1 MRASAAASVAL
12 LILVLVCPSGCA
24 RSRTFTI
31 YAKPADA
38 KLVINGVERGPGPIT
53 QRFEFGSSSSAARVV
68 ALREGYETKT
78 QRLNAN
84 TPRDTVVIELQAIGP
99 KAILSVEPAAMIRV
113 NGVLVRPTPVRQ
125 YELTLDPNTPGKT
138 YTVVAEQTGYARET
152 RTINAKDPQGYYRIV
167 LRSLN
172 APDGAIAEAS
182 RPRDRIAPTQPAR
195 RQQASAQ
202 PDRGPPVLPR
212 TRRSVPDTVIVQPP
226 VARAEPASLRRDIV
240 IRTDPPA
247 AGAKIYI
254 GEENWGDREVQ
265 LTGHEF
271 ARDAAGKPAP
281 QQVRATAPGFEGGQV
296 TMRWEDDRSLYLVP
310 LGRRRKEVRI
320 ATDPSNAVVMLN
332 GKTLEKD
339 GEGVATDTLFFP
351 PQDPPEK
358 PTTYVAT
365 VSVPDAPGGV
375 PGAFEPAQIRIG
387 WDDGRKDYAAAL
399 NPSRFVK
406 VPLVRAAP
414 TWDERGGWRATATR
428 TEALAARDPGEG
440 AGRPTPQPLTELPAG
455 TMLDSVV
462 ASPDGSLVLYTE
474 LIPGQGAAPLKSQ
487 MRVLTSDGA
496 PGAMLP
502 SDGRHFDAM
511 PSFTPDGAE
520 IVFTSDRAGVGLDV
534 WSMKVAPDGA
544 VRQLARGGE
553 KAALWPMID
562 ASPSPRLFY
571 EEYLKPAARPTD
583 ARSEIHMVAL
593 QAKPPTNQRLSP
605 GARPRASPRADAV
618 VFTLADPVTGKRD
631 LYLIS
636 DREGAGFGGPPINL
650 TNTPDVD
657 DCDPAWSRTG
667 GKIAYASDAGS
678 DDTGRRN
685 YDLYV
690 LTLSD
695 PQHPVR
701 VTYNGSCDDSPALD
715 PAGKNVYFRSNR
727 GGRWGIWKA
736 RVP

>member
-1 MRASAAASVAL
+1 MRASAAASAAL

-38 KLVINGVERGPGPIT
+38 KLVIDGVERGPGPIT
-53 QRFEFGSSSSAARVV
+53 QRFEFGSSSSTARVV
-68 ALREGYETKT
+68 AVREGYETKT

-138 YTVVAEQTGYARET
+138 YTVVVEQTGYTRET

-167 LRSLN
+167 LKPLN
-172 APDGAIAEAS
+172 PVDRVAGAGQAP
-182 RPRDRIAPTQPAR
+182 PQ
-195 RQQASAQ
+195 
-202 PDRGPPVLPR
+202 
-212 TRRSVPDTVIVQPP
+212 TRRSVPDPVIRPAP
-226 VARAEPASLRRDIV
+226 VAKAAPAPLRRDIV

-254 GEENWGDREVQ
+254 GDENWGDREVQ

-281 QQVRATAPGFEGGQV
+281 QQVRATAPGFEGGRV

-310 LGRRRKEVRI
+310 LGRRRKDVRI
-320 ATDPSNAVVMLN
+320 ATDPPNAVVTLN
-332 GKTLEKD
+332 GKTLPKSA
-339 GEGVATDTLFFP
+339 EGVATDTLFFP
-351 PQDPPEK
+351 PHDPPEK
-358 PTTYVAT
+358 PTTYVAAI
-365 VSVPDAPGGV
+365 SVPDAPGGV
-375 PGAFEPAQIRIG
+375 SGAFEPGQVIIG
-387 WDDGRKDYAAAL
+387 WDDGRHDYTTAL
-399 NPSRFVK
+399 KPSRFVK
-406 VPLVRAAP
+406 VPLVQAVP

-428 TEALAARDPGEG
+428 IDALAARDPSEG
-440 AGRPTPQPLTELPAG
+440 TGRPMPQPLRELPAG

-474 LIPGQGAAPLKSQ
+474 LIVGKGAAPLKSQ

-496 PGAMLP
+496 PGATLP

-511 PSFTPDGAE
+511 PSFTPDGSE
-520 IVFTSDRAGVGLDV
+520 IVFTSDRAGGGLDI
-534 WSMKVAPDGA
+534 WSMKVAPGQA

-571 EEYLKPAARPTD
+571 EEYLKPAVRPTE
-583 ARSEIHMVAL
+583 ARSEIHMVPL
-593 QAKPPTNQRLSP
+593 QARPPINQRLSP

-636 DREGAGFGGPPINL
+636 DREGAGFGGLPINL

-657 DCDPAWSRTG
+657 ECDPAWSRTG

-678 DDTGRRN
+678 DDIGRRN

-690 LTLSD
+690 LAPSD

-701 VTYNGSCDDSPALD
+701 VTHNGSWDDSPALD